1 MDWKNKNNSYAIV
14 DVGGT
19 NVRFAIF
26 DENGKIISKV
36 KTSTDYTSV
45 KKILV
50 IESKKEF

>member
-1 MDWKNKNNSYAIV
+1 MQYIV

-36 KTSTDYTSV
+36 KTSTDYTSM
-45 KKILV
+45 KILV

>member
-1 MDWKNKNNSYAIV
+1 MDWKNKNNSYAFV

-36 KTSTDYTSV
+36 KTSTDYSSV
-45 KKILV
+45 KILV

>member
-1 MDWKNKNNSYAIV
+1 MDWKNKNNSYAVV

-36 KTSTDYTSV
+36 KTSTDYSSM
-45 KKILV
+45 KILV